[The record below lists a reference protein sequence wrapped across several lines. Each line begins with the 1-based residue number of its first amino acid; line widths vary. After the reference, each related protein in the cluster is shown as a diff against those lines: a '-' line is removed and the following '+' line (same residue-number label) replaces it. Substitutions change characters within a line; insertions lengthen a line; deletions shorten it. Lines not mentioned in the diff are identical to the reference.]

1 MTLLSLGSASQWRN
15 QRLLRL
21 GMRVGFQVELQPL
34 LRILPRLEELLL
46 RLHMEHVAP
55 NLPKKEEEDEEKANK
70 TSARKHVN
78 ASSSND
84 TDPHHP
90 AHTQLGVVR
99 KKS

>member
-1 MTLLSLGSASQWRN
+1 
-15 QRLLRL
+15 
-21 GMRVGFQVELQPL
+21 
-34 LRILPRLEELLL
+34 
-46 RLHMEHVAP
+46 MEHVAP